1 MSKRGKLTICDRLN
15 QIKESICYIQEW
27 SKGINCPSE
36 FLVSM
41 DKLMVLNACVMR
53 LQVIGEQ
60 VGKLLN
66 LKPSP
71 LSDYKEIPWLAIYDM
86 RNLISHEYANVDE
99 EIVFSIIRHDL
110 IELDKVITIL
120 LKEYFNP
127 TDDLS

>member
-27 SKGINCPSE
+27 SKGINCASE
-36 FLVSM
+36 FLASM

-71 LSDYKEIPWLAIYDM
+71 LSDYKEILFYNNINKQWYG
-86 RNLISHEYANVDE
+86 N
-99 EIVFSIIRHDL
+99 SIF
-110 IELDKVITIL
+110 KNT
-120 LKEYFNP
+120 
-127 TDDLS
+127 SGS